1 MKNWILQILILNQ
14 KIADKLLIINI
25 YFIIIMLQ

>member
-14 KIADKLLIINI
+14 KIADKLLLINI